1 MTNPKLFTLD
11 EALKAQRALRT
22 QAGLG
27 PEMFPMQAFV
37 GMISD
42 EIDSLRKS
50 GKSDDEIAAVIRS
63 NSLSRLPGAR
73 SPSTSLPP
81 NSANGVASSTWFQ
94 ILGMLLGNLNKVFQT
109 CNQAPPPLAR
119 HSPKDTSYEGVELS
133 RRPILKA
140 SAFRRAKDIDF
151 SGVTCA
157 WFPNDESSVRE

>member
-63 NSLSRLPGAR
+63 NSSIEITGSEIAEY
-73 SPSTSLPP
+73 
-81 NSANGVASSTWFQ
+81 F
-94 ILGMLLGNLNKVFQT
+94 
-109 CNQAPPPLAR
+109 
-119 HSPKDTSYEGVELS
+119 
-133 RRPILKA
+133 A
-140 SAFRRAKDIDF
+140 SAEQRQRR
-151 SGVTCA
+151 G
-157 WFPNDESSVRE
+157 E